1 MAIFDGS
8 DKLNENCK
16 NSMKA
21 ATEIS
26 KGIKDLNKQMKLDF
40 SEELRFGIGIHV
52 GNTIVGMMGYGETVT
67 ETVVGDNV
75 NIASRLEELNK
86 KFKTELVVSKDV
98 LDSANINTK
107 QFSSEKIKIRG
118 RTGELEIYS
127 LENANDLKL

>member
-1 MAIFDGS
+1 M
-8 DKLNENCK
+8 
-16 NSMKA
+16 
-21 ATEIS
+21 
-26 KGIKDLNKQMKLDF
+26 DF

-86 KFKTELVVSKDV
+86 KYKTELVVSKDV
-98 LDSANINTK
+98 LDAAKINTK
-107 QFSSEKIKIRG
+107 QFTSETIKIRG

-127 LENANDLKL
+127 LEHAYNLKL